1 VKQPVP
7 EDDHRVQSCKGGEMI
22 RIANGSAFWGD
33 SAEAPLELLRGG
45 PLDYLTLDYLA
56 EITMS
61 ILQKL
66 KARDPR
72 AGYAHDFVGVIKRGA
87 KEIVERGVKIV
98 TNAGGM
104 NPMGCKDAV
113 AAVLQAAGYG
123 GRMKIGVVRG
133 DDIMPQLDQML
144 ERGIAFT
151 NMDTGE
157 PLSSIR
163 SRVQSA
169 NVYFGAF
176 PIADALC
183 RGAGIVITGRCNDAA
198 LALGPMIREF
208 GWQAGDWDR
217 IAAGTIA
224 GHIIEC
230 GAQCTGG
237 NCQADWESI
246 PDFANIGYP
255 IVEAEP
261 DGTFVVTKHAGTGG
275 RVDIASITEQL
286 LYEIGDP
293 KSYITPDGIADF
305 TTIRLE
311 QQDADRVRASG
322 ITGRAATDQ
331 YKVSISYSA
340 GFKAVATLAYSW
352 PDAYKKARA
361 ADRILRQRIE
371 RLGLKLDAV
380 HSEFV
385 GVNGCHGEMS
395 GEPDADIAEVVLRIG
410 ARTLEKA
417 PVERFLKEIIPI
429 ALNGP
434 PSVTGLGAG
443 RSKVDEIIAYW
454 PALIPKTAVAPRVEV
469 VSV

>member
-1 VKQPVP
+1 
-7 EDDHRVQSCKGGEMI
+7 MI

-72 AGYAHDFVGVIKRGA
+72 AGYAHDFVGVVKRGA
-87 KEIVERGVKIV
+87 KEIVERGVKVV

-104 NPMGCKDAV
+104 NPVGCKDAV

-123 GRMKIGVVRG
+123 GRMKIGVVTG

-144 ERGIAFT
+144 ESGIAFT

-157 PLSSIR
+157 PLSAIR
-163 SRVQSA
+163 ARVQSA

-198 LALGPMIREF
+198 LALGPMVRVF
-208 GWQAGDWDR
+208 GWKADDWDR

-224 GHIIEC
+224 GHVIEC

-246 PDFANIGYP
+246 PDFASIGYP
-255 IVEAEP
+255 IVEAER

-275 RVDIASITEQL
+275 RVNVASVTEQL

-305 TTIRLE
+305 TTIRLKQE
-311 QQDADRVRASG
+311 GPDRVRASG
-322 ITGRAATDQ
+322 IKGRAATDH

-361 ADRILRQRIE
+361 ADKILRQRIE
-371 RLGLKLDAV
+371 RLGLKLDAIY
-380 HSEFV
+380 SDFV
-385 GVNGCHGEMS
+385 GVNACHGEMS
-395 GEPDADIAEVVLRIG
+395 GEPNTEIAEVVLRLG
-410 ARTLEKA
+410 ASAMEKA

-434 PSVTGLGAG
+434 PSVTGLNAG

-454 PALIPKTAVAPRVEV
+454 PALIPKTAVAPQVEV
-469 VSV
+469 MGLP

>member
-1 VKQPVP
+1 MSPDASQARAAGVPV
-7 EDDHRVQSCKGGEMI
+7 

-33 SAEAPLELLRGG
+33 SVEAPLELLRGG

-72 AGYAHDFVGVIKRGA
+72 AGFAHDFPATIKRGA
-87 KEIVERGVKIV
+87 REIVERGVKVV

-104 NPMGCKDAV
+104 NPAGCRDAV

-123 GRMKIGVVRG
+123 GRTKIGVVTG
-133 DDIMPQLDQML
+133 DDIMPQLDAML
-144 ERGIAFT
+144 ERGIPFT

-157 PLSSIR
+157 PLSAIR
-163 SRVQSA
+163 GRVQSA

-176 PIADALC
+176 PIAEALC

-198 LALGPMIREF
+198 LALGPMIHEF
-208 GWQAGDWDR
+208 GWKADDWDR
-217 IAAGTIA
+217 IAAGTVA
-224 GHIIEC
+224 GHVIEC

-237 NCQADWESI
+237 NCQAEWESI
-246 PDFANIGYP
+246 PDFAGIGYP
-255 IVEAEP
+255 IIEAES
-261 DGTFVVTKHAGTGG
+261 DGTFVITKHAGTGG
-275 RVDIASITEQL
+275 RVNVAGLTEQL

-293 KSYITPDGIADF
+293 RSYITPDGIADF

-311 QQDADRVRASG
+311 QQGTDRVRFSR
-322 ITGRAATDQ
+322 IRGRPATDC

-340 GFKAVATLAYSW
+340 GFKAVGTLAYSW

-361 ADRILRQRIE
+361 ADKILRE
-371 RLGLKLDAV
+371 RMERMRLKLEAI

-385 GVNGCHGEMS
+385 GVNACHGEMA
-395 GEPDADIAEVVLRIG
+395 GEPAGDIAEVVLRIG
-410 ARTLEKA
+410 ARSPEKA
-417 PVERFLKEIIPI
+417 PVERFLKEIVPI

-434 PSVTGLGAG
+434 PSVTGLNAG

-454 PALIPKTAVAPRVEV
+454 PALIPKTAVTPQVEV
-469 VSV
+469 AESP

>member
-1 VKQPVP
+1 MITHPV
-7 EDDHRVQSCKGGEMI
+7 

-33 SAEAPLELLRGG
+33 SQEAPLELLCGG

-72 AGYAHDFVGVIKRGA
+72 AGYAHDFVGVVKRGA
-87 KEIVERGVKIV
+87 RDIVERGVKVI

-104 NPMGCKDAV
+104 NPAGCKDAV

-123 GRMKIGVVRG
+123 GRMKIGVVTG

-144 ERGIAFT
+144 ERGVSFT

-157 PLSSIR
+157 PLSAIR

-176 PIADALC
+176 PIAEALS
-183 RGAGIVITGRCNDAA
+183 RGADIVITGRCNDAA
-198 LALGPMIREF
+198 LALGPMVHEF
-208 GWQAGDWDR
+208 GWKADDWDR
-217 IAAGTIA
+217 ISAGTIA
-224 GHIIEC
+224 GHVIEC

-246 PDFANIGYP
+246 PDFAGIGYP
-255 IVEAEP
+255 IIEAES
-261 DGTFVVTKHAGTGG
+261 DGSFVITKHPGTGG
-275 RVDIASITEQL
+275 RVNIASVTEQL

-293 KSYITPDGIADF
+293 KNYITPDGIADF
-305 TTIRLE
+305 TTIQLE
-311 QQDADRVRASG
+311 QQAQDRVRFSG
-322 ITGRAATDQ
+322 IQGRAATDF
-331 YKVSISYSA
+331 YKISISYSA
-340 GFKAVATLAYSW
+340 GFKAVGTLAYSW

-361 ADRILRQRIE
+361 ADTILRQRME
-371 RLGLKLDAV
+371 RLGLKLDAI

-385 GVNGCHGEMS
+385 GVNACHGEMS
-395 GEPDADIAEVVLRIG
+395 GEPMNDIAEAVLRIG
-410 ARTLEKA
+410 ARSLEKA
-417 PVERFLKEIIPI
+417 PVERFLKEIVPI

-434 PSVTGLGAG
+434 PSVTGLNAG

-454 PALIPKTAVAPRVEV
+454 PALIPKTIVMPQVEV
-469 VSV
+469 MSI

>member
-1 VKQPVP
+1 
-7 EDDHRVQSCKGGEMI
+7 MI

-33 SAEAPLELLRGG
+33 SAEAPLDLLRGG

-87 KEIVERGVKIV
+87 KEIVERGVKVV

-104 NPMGCKDAV
+104 NPVGCKDAV
-113 AAVLQAAGYG
+113 AAALQAAGYG
-123 GRMKIGVVRG
+123 GKVKIGVVTG

-144 ERGIAFT
+144 ERGIPFT

-208 GWQAGDWDR
+208 GWQADDWDR

-224 GHIIEC
+224 GHVIEC

-275 RVDIASITEQL
+275 RVNVAGVTEQL

-305 TTIRLE
+305 TTIQLE
-311 QQDADRVRASG
+311 QQGADRVRASG
-322 ITGRAATDQ
+322 IRGRAATDQ

-361 ADRILRQRIE
+361 ADKILRQRME
-371 RLGLKLDAV
+371 RLGLKLDAI

-395 GEPDADIAEVVLRIG
+395 GEPANDIAEVVLRIG
-410 ARTLEKA
+410 ARAMEKA

-434 PSVTGLGAG
+434 PSVTGMNAG

-454 PALIPKTAVAPRVEV
+454 PALIPKTAVAPQVEV
-469 VSV
+469 PESP

>member
-1 VKQPVP
+1 
-7 EDDHRVQSCKGGEMI
+7 MI
-22 RIANGSAFWGD
+22 RLANGSAFWGD
-33 SAEAPLELLRGG
+33 SQEAPLELLRGG

-87 KEIVERGVKIV
+87 KEIVERGVKVV

-104 NPMGCKDAV
+104 NPAACRDAV
-113 AAVLQAAGYG
+113 AAVLQAAGCG
-123 GRMKIGVVRG
+123 GHLKIGTVTG
-133 DDIMPQLDQML
+133 DDIMPRLDEL
-144 ERGIAFT
+144 LDRGIDFT

-157 PLSSIR
+157 LLSSIR

-208 GWQAGDWDR
+208 NWQADDWDR

-224 GHIIEC
+224 GHVIEC

-255 IVEAEP
+255 IIEAEP
-261 DGTFVVTKHAGTGG
+261 DGTFVVTKHPGTGG
-275 RVDIASITEQL
+275 RVNVASVTEQL

-305 TTIRLE
+305 TTVRLE
-311 QQDADRVRASG
+311 QQGADRVRASG
-322 ITGRAATDQ
+322 IQGRAATDS

-340 GFKAVATLAYSW
+340 GFKAVGTLAYSW

-361 ADRILRQRIE
+361 ADKILRERME
-371 RLGLKLDAV
+371 RLGLKLGAI

-385 GVNGCHGEMS
+385 GVNACHGEMS
-395 GEPDADIAEVVLRIG
+395 GEPDAELAEVVLRIG
-410 ARTLEKA
+410 ARAREKA

-434 PSVTGLGAG
+434 PSVTGLSAG

-454 PALIPKTAVAPRVEV
+454 PALIPKTAVAPQVEV
-469 VSV
+469 IGSP

>member
-7 EDDHRVQSCKGGEMI
+7 EDDYRVQSCKGGEMI

-45 PLDYLTLDYLA
+45 PLNYLTLDYLA

-87 KEIVERGVKIV
+87 KDLVERGVKIV

-104 NPMGCKDAV
+104 NPLGCKYAV

-123 GRMKIGVVRG
+123 GRMKIGVVTG

-198 LALGPMIREF
+198 LALGPMIHEF
-208 GWQAGDWDR
+208 GWKADDWDR

-275 RVDIASITEQL
+275 RVDVASVTEQL

>member
-1 VKQPVP
+1 VKRP
-7 EDDHRVQSCKGGEMI
+7 ERRNDPTLQSGRSGKMI
-22 RIANGSAFWGD
+22 RVANGSAFWGD

-72 AGYAHDFVGVIKRGA
+72 AGYAHDFVSVIKRGA
-87 KEIVERGVKIV
+87 KEIVERGVKVV

-104 NPMGCKDAV
+104 NPVGCKDAV

-123 GRMKIGVVRG
+123 GRMKIGVVTG
-133 DDIMPQLDQML
+133 DDIMPRLDEL
-144 ERGIAFT
+144 LDRGIAFT

-157 PLSSIR
+157 PLSSVR

-208 GWQAGDWDR
+208 NWQADDWDR
-217 IAAGTIA
+217 VAAGTIA
-224 GHIIEC
+224 GHVIEC

-246 PDFANIGYP
+246 PDFAGIGYP
-255 IVEAEP
+255 IIEAES
-261 DGTFVVTKHAGTGG
+261 DGTFVVTKHPGTGG
-275 RVDIASITEQL
+275 RVNVAGVTEQL

-305 TTIRLE
+305 TTIHLE
-311 QQDADRVRASG
+311 QQGVDRVRTSG
-322 ITGRAATDQ
+322 IQGRAATDQ
-331 YKVSISYSA
+331 YKVSVSYSS

-361 ADRILRQRIE
+361 ADKILRE
-371 RLGLKLDAV
+371 RMEHLGLKLDAI

-395 GEPDADIAEVVLRIG
+395 GEPANDIAEVVLRIG
-410 ARTLEKA
+410 ARAMEKA

-434 PSVTGLGAG
+434 PSVTGLNGG

-454 PALIPKTAVAPRVEV
+454 PALIPKTAVAPQVDV
-469 VSV
+469 VNA

>member
-1 VKQPVP
+1 
-7 EDDHRVQSCKGGEMI
+7 MI

-33 SAEAPLELLRGG
+33 SAESPLELLRGG

-66 KARDPR
+66 RARDPR
-72 AGYAHDFVGVIKRGA
+72 AGYAHDFVGVIQRGA
-87 KEIVERGVKIV
+87 RDIVERGVKVV

-104 NPMGCKDAV
+104 NPVGCRDAV

-123 GRMKIGVVRG
+123 GRTKIGVVTG
-133 DDIMPQLDQML
+133 DDIMPQLDQMM

-157 PLSSIR
+157 PLSLIR

-176 PIADALC
+176 PIAEALC

-198 LALGPMIREF
+198 LALGSMVREF
-208 GWQAGDWDR
+208 GWKADDWDR
-217 IAAGTIA
+217 ISSGTIA
-224 GHIIEC
+224 GHVIEC

-246 PDFANIGYP
+246 PDFAGIGYP
-255 IVEAEP
+255 IIEAES
-261 DGTFVVTKHAGTGG
+261 DGTFVITKHAGTGG
-275 RVDIASITEQL
+275 RVNVASVTEQL

-293 KSYITPDGIADF
+293 TRYITPDGIADF
-305 TTIRLE
+305 TTIRLD
-311 QQDADRVRASG
+311 QQGSDRVRFSE
-322 ITGRAATDQ
+322 IKGRAATDT

-340 GFKAVATLAYSW
+340 GFKAVGTLAYSW
-352 PDAYKKARA
+352 PDAHKKARA
-361 ADRILRQRIE
+361 ADQILRQRID
-371 RLGLKLDAV
+371 RLGLKLAAI
-380 HSEFV
+380 HSELV
-385 GVNGCHGEMS
+385 GVNACHGEMS
-395 GEPDADIAEVVLRIG
+395 GEPANDIAEVVLRIG
-410 ARTLEKA
+410 ARSMEKA

-434 PSVTGLGAG
+434 PSVTGLNAG
-443 RSKVDEIIAYW
+443 RSKVEEIIAYW
-454 PALIPKTAVAPRVEV
+454 PALIPKTAVTPQVEV
-469 VSV
+469 ASA